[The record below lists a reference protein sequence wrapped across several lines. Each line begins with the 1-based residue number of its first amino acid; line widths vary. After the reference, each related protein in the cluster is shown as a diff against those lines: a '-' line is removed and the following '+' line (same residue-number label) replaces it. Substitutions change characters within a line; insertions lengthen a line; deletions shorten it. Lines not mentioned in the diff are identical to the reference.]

1 MNRILISAITV
12 AVAPFVAAVS
22 FAATPVSVRP
32 EPSPK
37 GANQAAP
44 TQVVADSQVRQTAHE
59 QFETIIQRLDAI
71 IAKLGSKPV
80 VSSQS
85 ERVSAHEQLEAII
98 QRLDVLN
105 KQVGTVK
112 GGKL

>member
-1 MNRILISAITV
+1 MNRTLISAITV

-22 FAATPVSVRP
+22 FAATPTP
-32 EPSPK
+32 EPSPNV
-37 GANQAAP
+37 AIQAVP
-44 TQVVADSQVRQTAHE
+44 THVVADSQVRQTAHDE
-59 QFETIIQRLDAI
+59 FEAIIQRLDAI
-71 IAKLGSKPV
+71 IAKLGGKPV
-80 VSSQS
+80 ASSQS

-98 QRLDVLN
+98 QRLDVLS